1 MTKEKEKK
9 EQQLK
14 TNSNKI
20 DQFTQEFDYYDS
32 NSLRERAKWKEIYD
46 FYEADTMET
55 GNPYASNLALL
66 SLFSS
71 VELFT
76 AFLVG
81 FRQQISVKPKEK
93 QGTPSADLWEKFLTS
108 QWEWILKG
116 REKIITWVK
125 QGILFG
131 TGVLKLNW
139 VDDKKE
145 KYDDPALEV
154 LNLDQFYTDYYYRNI
169 QESPSVIVKYIKN
182 YDDIKND
189 EKFKELEGFKEFLI
203 ADLTDL
209 GGKTETE
216 KKGVKKVEIA
226 ERWTKETTEYY
237 VKKKGQESDWYFLK
251 EEKNENGFLPF
262 VVFRPILPPL
272 KNRFY
277 GISSLI
283 KSLKLLTAKNL
294 LINQMV
300 DNITLVNQKMYIV
313 RKGANINPMDLV
325 ARPGGIIKATNIS
338 NDIRV
343 LETSDVKNS
352 IEYLYKKIDDEFQT
366 GSLMTNL
373 MRGLPGA
380 EFATEIAIQQKN
392 VMVLLSLIREN
403 LNASF
408 RELGQKLLRIN
419 QENITTNKII
429 KYKETEKEIQ
439 WLEVSPEELKG
450 EFEVE
455 IISDQTAS
463 QDKALLQKQLL
474 DFLSIIS
481 KDPQAVQKVD
491 LMKIYK
497 KWLELT
503 GFSDVDYFF
512 KEVPLLPAQS
522 LTASTGMPTGR
533 EVLPPG
539 SGNITPEQ
547 MMATA
552 RATARAPS
560 SPNIPTI

>member
-1 MTKEKEKK
+1 
-9 EQQLK
+9 
-14 TNSNKI
+14 
-20 DQFTQEFDYYDS
+20 
-32 NSLRERAKWKEIYD
+32 
-46 FYEADTMET
+46 
-55 GNPYASNLALL
+55 
-66 SLFSS
+66 
-71 VELFT
+71 
-76 AFLVG
+76 
-81 FRQQISVKPKEK
+81 
-93 QGTPSADLWEKFLTS
+93 
-108 QWEWILKG
+108 
-116 REKIITWVK
+116 
-125 QGILFG
+125 
-131 TGVLKLNW
+131 
-139 VDDKKE
+139 
-145 KYDDPALEV
+145 
-154 LNLDQFYTDYYYRNI
+154 
-169 QESPSVIVKYIKN
+169 
-182 YDDIKND
+182 
-189 EKFKELEGFKEFLI
+189 
-203 ADLTDL
+203 
-209 GGKTETE
+209 
-216 KKGVKKVEIA
+216 
-226 ERWTKETTEYY
+226 
-237 VKKKGQESDWYFLK
+237 
-251 EEKNENGFLPF
+251 
-262 VVFRPILPPL
+262 
-272 KNRFY
+272 
-277 GISSLI
+277 
-283 KSLKLLTAKNL
+283 
-294 LINQMV
+294 
-300 DNITLVNQKMYIV
+300 
-313 RKGANINPMDLV
+313 MDLV
-325 ARPGGIIKATNIS
+325 ARPGGIIKATNIL